1 MRLRRSQQ
9 AVTAGTYRTVAV
21 MLESQAAAD
30 VEVGRHSSYTAL
42 SQKGAITMCHQTLID
57 RSLQAAL
64 RCSLLFLLG
73 LVGSFAHAQAPA
85 QEQALTRTARD
96 AQLKWGPCPP
106 FLPKGCGIAVLHG
119 DPAKDNVDVFF
130 KVPSKSTIP
139 LHWHTSAERMV
150 LVAGELHVTYDGQ
163 KTAVL
168 RPGTYA
174 YGPAKRPHKGFC
186 ASAVPC
192 VLFIAFESP
201 LDAVPIESTK
211 K

>member
-1 MRLRRSQQ
+1 MW
-9 AVTAGTYRTVAV
+9 
-21 MLESQAAAD
+21 
-30 VEVGRHSSYTAL
+30 
-42 SQKGAITMCHQTLID
+42 HQTLIG

-64 RCSLLFLLG
+64 RCSLLFLPG
-73 LVGSFAHAQAPA
+73 LVGSLAHAQAPA
-85 QEQALTRTARD
+85 QEQALTWTAGD
-96 AQLKWGPCPP
+96 PQLKWLPCPP

-130 KVPSKSTIP
+130 KVPAKSTLP

-163 KTAVL
+163 KKAIL

-201 LDAVPIESTK
+201 LDAEPIESK
-211 K
+211 KK

>member
-1 MRLRRSQQ
+1 
-9 AVTAGTYRTVAV
+9 
-21 MLESQAAAD
+21 
-30 VEVGRHSSYTAL
+30 
-42 SQKGAITMCHQTLID
+42 MCTQTLIC

-64 RCSLLFLLG
+64 FFGLSLT
-73 LVGSFAHAQAPA
+73 GSFVLAQAPG
-85 QEQALTRTARD
+85 QEQAVTRTARD

-119 DPAKDNVDVFF
+119 DPAKDNVDVFL
-130 KVPSKSTIP
+130 KVPAKSTLP
-139 LHWHTSAERMV
+139 LHWHTSAERMI
-150 LVAGELHVTYDGQ
+150 LVAGKLHVTYDGQ
-163 KTAVL
+163 KTVVL

-201 LDAVPIESTK
+201 LDAVPVESVK

>member
-1 MRLRRSQQ
+1 M
-9 AVTAGTYRTVAV
+9 Y
-21 MLESQAAAD
+21 
-30 VEVGRHSSYTAL
+30 H
-42 SQKGAITMCHQTLID
+42 KTLIG

-64 RCSLLFLLG
+64 RCSLLFLLS

-85 QEQALTRTARD
+85 QEQAVTWTAHD

-130 KVPSKSTIP
+130 KVPAKSTVP
-139 LHWHTSAERMV
+139 LHFHTSPERMV

-163 KTAVL
+163 KKAVL
-168 RPGTYA
+168 KLGTYA
-174 YGPAKRPHKGFC
+174 YGPAKRPHKAYC

-201 LDAVPIESTK
+201 LDAVPIESTEK
-211 K
+211 

>member
-1 MRLRRSQQ
+1 MSPQPLIGRS
-9 AVTAGTYRTVAV
+9 
-21 MLESQAAAD
+21 MQAA
-30 VEVGRHSSYTAL
+30 V
-42 SQKGAITMCHQTLID
+42 
-57 RSLQAAL
+57 

-73 LVGSFAHAQAPA
+73 LVGSFALAQAPA
-85 QEQALTRTARD
+85 PEQALTRTAD
-96 AQLKWGPCPP
+96 DPQLKWGPCPP

-119 DPAKDNVDVFF
+119 DPAKDNLDVFF
-130 KVPSKSTIP
+130 KVPAKSTLP

-163 KTAVL
+163 KTAIL

-186 ASAVPC
+186 ASTVPC

-201 LDAVPIESTK
+201 LDAVPMDSKIK
-211 K
+211 